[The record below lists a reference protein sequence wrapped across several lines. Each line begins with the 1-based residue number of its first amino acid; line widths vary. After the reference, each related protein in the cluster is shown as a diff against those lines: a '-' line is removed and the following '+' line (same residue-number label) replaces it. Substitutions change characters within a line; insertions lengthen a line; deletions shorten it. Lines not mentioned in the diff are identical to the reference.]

1 MGRPGPQTGPE
12 AMAKRKKASTRRPGT
27 LVVMSGTDFP
37 RRVCNTAEAA
47 AILGVHPSHV
57 RRLADRQEIWSATPF
72 SQRAPIYNADE
83 IEARAALAAK
93 ERAAGVRKGR
103 PPAAISG

>member
-1 MGRPGPQTGPE
+1 
-12 AMAKRKKASTRRPGT
+12 
-27 LVVMSGTDFP
+27 MSGTNFP
-37 RRVCNTAEAA
+37 QRVCNTAEAA

-57 RRLADRQEIWSATPF
+57 RRLAGREEIWSATPF
-72 SQRAPIYNADE
+72 GERAPVYNADQL
-83 IEARAALAAK
+83 EARAALAAK

>member
-1 MGRPGPQTGPE
+1 
-12 AMAKRKKASTRRPGT
+12 MAKRKKASTRRPGT

-37 RRVCNTAEAA
+37 QRVCNTAEAA
-47 AILGVHPSHV
+47 AILGVHVRYV
-57 RRLADRQEIWSATPF
+57 RRLASQGEIWSATPF
-72 SQRAPIYNADE
+72 GERAPVYNADQL
-83 IEARAALAAK
+83 EARAALATK

>member
-1 MGRPGPQTGPE
+1 MP
-12 AMAKRKKASTRRPGT
+12 KRKKASTRRPGT
-27 LVVMSGTDFP
+27 LVVMSGENFP
-37 RRVCNTAEAA
+37 TRVCNTAEAA
-47 AILGVHPSHV
+47 AILGVHPAHV
-57 RRLADRQEIWSATPF
+57 RRLADRQQIWSATPF

-83 IEARAALAAK
+83 LEARAAIAAK